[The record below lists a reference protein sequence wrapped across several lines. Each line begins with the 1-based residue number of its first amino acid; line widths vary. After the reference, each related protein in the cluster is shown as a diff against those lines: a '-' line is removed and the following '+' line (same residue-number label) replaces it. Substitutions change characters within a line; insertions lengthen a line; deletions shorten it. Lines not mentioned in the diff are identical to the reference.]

1 MSKFFRK
8 APDSDTSSSASD
20 SEQLEEEDD
29 DYFGDGNDLATSQ
42 ELEIATPPLQDGLP
56 NAVAVGGP
64 NKDLL
69 LHALLEEKCLN
80 DVRKEHAGKP
90 TSESAII
97 IEARNRYESNCNGQA
112 LIADYTKSCL
122 SDTRLSVPSSLES
135 A

>member
-29 DYFGDGNDLATSQ
+29 YFGDGNALSQSQ
-42 ELEIATPPLQDGLP
+42 ELQVATPPLQDGLP
-56 NAVAVGGP
+56 NAVSVAGP

-69 LHALLEEKCLN
+69 IHALLEEKCLN
-80 DVRKEHAGKP
+80 DVRKEHAGNS

-97 IEARNRYESNCNGQA
+97 IEARNRCGCSDIHRASNAKHTNHRLG
-112 LIADYTKSCL
+112 
-122 SDTRLSVPSSLES
+122 TRL
-135 A
+135 